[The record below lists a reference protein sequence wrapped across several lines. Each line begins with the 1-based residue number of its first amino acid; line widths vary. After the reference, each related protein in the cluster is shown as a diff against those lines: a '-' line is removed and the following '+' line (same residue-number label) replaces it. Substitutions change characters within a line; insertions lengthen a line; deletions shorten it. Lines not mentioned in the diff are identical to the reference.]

1 MFDLGWS
8 ELFIIGL
15 VTLLVVGPKELPRV
29 LRTISQ
35 LMAKARGLARE
46 FQSSV
51 DEMVRE
57 SELDDLK
64 KEIKA
69 LKGDADISGQMRS
82 IMRDAEEDL
91 EQSTGS
97 KSNATTP
104 DDPVSAAN
112 RAATQW
118 PVTTD
123 NADKPLVGDD
133 TQKRAEKAD
142 GLKPATAQAAHQP

>member
-15 VTLLVVGPKELPRV
+15 ITLLVVGPKELPRV
-29 LRTISQ
+29 LRTVSQ

-64 KEIKA
+64 KEINS
-69 LKGDADISGQMRS
+69 LKSQADVRKQVNTIMDEAEAELNADTAKSGTDKRAAVFDPDKFIVPAPADADTSKTD
-82 IMRDAEEDL
+82 DAA
-91 EQSTGS
+91 S
-97 KSNATTP
+97 KAKDGPENTILPNNA
-104 DDPVSAAN
+104 
-112 RAATQW
+112 
-118 PVTTD
+118 
-123 NADKPLVGDD
+123 
-133 TQKRAEKAD
+133 RAET
-142 GLKPATAQAAHQP
+142 P